1 MPKEIVIRWYRCVVW
16 KLMEIITY
24 SRMYCKRDFV
34 QTADN
39 LLQIFNIVSLEHLLS
54 TRADKGKIMY
64 TLKKAIPN
72 NWWLTFL
79 SKSWKKRSTDQIGKE
94 INCASYYCKACNAK
108 DIFCDLTWPP
118 TTHKPLISI
127 FYWHFKICLANENV

>member
-1 MPKEIVIRWYRCVVW
+1 
-16 KLMEIITY
+16 MERITY

-72 NWWLTFL
+72 N
-79 SKSWKKRSTDQIGKE
+79 
-94 INCASYYCKACNAK
+94 
-108 DIFCDLTWPP
+108 
-118 TTHKPLISI
+118 
-127 FYWHFKICLANENV
+127 